1 MTSSQAIFERIFQRC
16 RNLHR
21 ILHFFDSFPD
31 IAKQAG
37 NVKGHVE

>member
-21 ILHFFDSFPD
+21 ILHFFNSFPD
-31 IAKQAG
+31 IAKQADSIQG
-37 NVKGHVE
+37 YIE